1 MKEAVK
7 EELSRAEL
15 PASWAHE
22 HQQPA
27 VAKAT
32 GHCAGQRV
40 QWPFNVRCGGW
51 VSQWREDRL
60 WGWNGCHWKS
70 IALDLGVEMK
80 KQGRTCINTWWEYVL
95 GYAGGGGSAAKNTVP
110 TLKAHLPL
118 LWPSGP
124 RRIRHSSICPK
135 DENIILT
142 SFSPY
147 FFETIPMKSFLSS
160 TAALGWKENSYSVKP
175 KQLWSYESGRYIS
188 H

>member
-7 EELSRAEL
+7 EELSWAEP

-22 HQQPA
+22 HQQLA

-32 GHCAGQRV
+32 GHCAGQWV

-51 VSQWREDRL
+51 VSQRREERL
-60 WGWNGCHWKS
+60 WGWNGCHWRWM
-70 IALDLGVEMK
+70 ALDLGVEMMK
-80 KQGRTCINTWWEYVL
+80 RRGACINTWWEYVL
-95 GYAGGGGSAAKNTVP
+95 CYAGGGVSADKNTVP
-110 TLKAHLPL
+110 MLWSHLPL

-160 TAALGWKENSYSVKP
+160 TAAEGREEYSHLVKL
-175 KQLWSYESGRYIS
+175 KQLWSNESSSYIR